1 MPLFDSLDG
10 DLISASRLWNQV
22 KCKSTLLEAARGSCR
37 IRKQCLQWN
46 NMAMRLK
53 ASAVLGNVN
62 GTQVFTYA
70 KPSIGVLFGDRFN
83 IGR

>member
-1 MPLFDSLDG
+1 
-10 DLISASRLWNQV
+10 
-22 KCKSTLLEAARGSCR
+22 
-37 IRKQCLQWN
+37 
-46 NMAMRLK
+46 MAMRLK